1 MHNFVFRITYVLN
14 ATIPKSRKFVND
26 ALTLSEMQQ
35 RIKQTLEETLPDNY
49 WITAEI
55 NEIKTNA
62 SGHCYLELVEK
73 DDEALKARA
82 SAAIWV
88 YSYRLLKPFFETS
101 TGRPLSAGMRVLVKA
116 AVQYHPVYGLSL
128 SITDID
134 PVYTVGE
141 LEMQRRRTISRLQSD
156 GVFDMNRELPF
167 PLLPQRLA
175 VISSEQAAGYQD
187 FMDQLHHNKYGYAFH
202 TQLFP
207 SLMQGA
213 GAVQSIIQSL
223 ALVNEQCGAFDAVAI
238 IRGGGS
244 ATDLSCFDDYELA
257 LHVAQFPL
265 PVLTGIGHD
274 KDESVVDLVAR
285 QPLKTPTAVAGF
297 LIECFAEQDAQLQQW
312 EQALRN
318 MVRQK
323 IQMSENALTVLASRR
338 DTAVKLYFQK
348 ERNYLEL
355 AARTIQYNNPQTI
368 LARGYSIVSLN
379 GKTVRDAAT
388 VHENDELKI
397 TLYKGRLRAKVQPG
411 KT

>member
-1 MHNFVFRITYVLN
+1 MYNKNHKLVNN
-14 ATIPKSRKFVND
+14 AI
-26 ALTLSEMQQ
+26 TLSEVQQ
-35 RIKQTLEETLPDNY
+35 RIKQTLEETLVESY

-55 NEIKTNA
+55 NELKTNA

-73 DDEALKARA
+73 DADTLKARA
-82 SAAIWV
+82 SATIWMN
-88 YSYRLLKPFFETS
+88 SYRLLKPFFETS
-101 TGRPLSAGMRVLVKA
+101 TGCPLSAGMRVLVKA

-128 SITDID
+128 SITDLD
-134 PVYTVGE
+134 PTYTIGE
-141 LEMQRRRTISRLQSD
+141 LEMQRRKTIALLQAD

-187 FMDQLHHNKYGYAFH
+187 FMKHLHCNEYGYAFH

-213 GAVQSIIQSL
+213 SAVQSMIECL
-223 ALVNEQCGAFDAVAI
+223 ALVNKQCKAFDAVVI

-274 KDESVVDLVAR
+274 KDESIVDLVAYR
-285 QPLKTPTAVAGF
+285 SLKTPTAVAGF
-297 LIECFAEQDAQLQQW
+297 LIERFAEQDAQLQKW
-312 EQALRN
+312 ERLLKNAVQ
-318 MVRQK
+318 QK
-323 IQMSENALTVLASRR
+323 IQLSKNYLSMLKSKME
-338 DTAVKLYFQK
+338 TAVQLRFQK
-348 ERNYLEL
+348 AYNYLEL
-355 AARTIQYNNPQTI
+355 KAHTIQYNNPQKI

-379 GKTVRDAAT
+379 GKTVYDAAK

-397 TLYKGRLRAKVQPG
+397 TLYKGRLRAKVQSER
-411 KT
+411 T